1 MNPIVGRERLV
12 QKLVVGPVLFQ
23 PKGMMTMRHTST
35 RTSTMPARP
44 ARRTT
49 WAAVAALAVGAILT
63 ACNSGSASPP
73 MKAGSSSSAGTTAS
87 TAATGGADNAL
98 KAVEDRITK
107 TTGATF
113 SVSYQIAHGAAGPS
127 QSVTFAQSPPK
138 SAVVTPTGS
147 FYINGSS
154 VISCQG
160 SGGSTTCGSV
170 PSSTS
175 DAVDGFTDLF
185 SPGVLAKSLRA
196 IEAEAQA
203 HAAGV
208 SVTTSS
214 GTYGGLASTC
224 VTARSQSQP
233 TPVTFCA
240 ADSSGILTYTN
251 ASGVTVTLTAYTPS
265 PPASTFLPPA
275 GATVVSIPAGT

>member
-1 MNPIVGRERLV
+1 M
-12 QKLVVGPVLFQ
+12 
-23 PKGMMTMRHTST
+23 
-35 RTSTMPARP
+35 
-44 ARRTT
+44 
-49 WAAVAALAVGAILT
+49 GAILT
-63 ACNSGSASPP
+63 ACGSGSASAPTKSGSSAP
-73 MKAGSSSSAGTTAS
+73 AGSTAS
-87 TAATGGADNAL
+87 TAAAGGADNAL
-98 KAVEDRITK
+98 RTVEDRITR

-154 VISCQG
+154 IISCQG
-160 SGGSTTCGSV
+160 SGGSTTCGSI
-170 PSSTS
+170 PSSAS
-175 DAVDGFTDLF
+175 DAVDGFTNLF

-203 HAAGV
+203 HAGV

-251 ASGVTVTLTAYTPS
+251 ASGVTVTLTAYSAS

-275 GATVVSIPAGT
+275 GSTVVSIPAGA

>member
-1 MNPIVGRERLV
+1 V
-12 QKLVVGPVLFQ
+12 
-23 PKGMMTMRHTST
+23 
-35 RTSTMPARP
+35 
-44 ARRTT
+44 
-49 WAAVAALAVGAILT
+49 ALAAGAILA
-63 ACNSGSASPP
+63 ACSSGSASSPTT
-73 MKAGSSSSAGTTAS
+73 AGSAAPAGTTAT
-87 TAATGGADNAL
+87 TATTGGAGNAL
-98 KAVEDRITK
+98 EAVEDKITR

-113 SVSYQIAHGAAGPS
+113 SVTYQIAHGAAAPS

-138 SAVVTPTGS
+138 SAVVTPMES

-160 SGGSTTCGSV
+160 SGSSATCGSV
-170 PSSTS
+170 ASSMS

-196 IEAEAQA
+196 IEAEAEA

-224 VTARSQSQP
+224 VTARSQAQP

-240 ADSSGILTYTN
+240 ANSSGILTYTN
-251 ASGVTVTLTAYTPS
+251 ASGATVTLTAYTPS

-275 GATVVSIPAGT
+275 GATVVSIPTGT

>member
-1 MNPIVGRERLV
+1 MNPIAGPERLV
-12 QKLVVGPVLFQ
+12 QKLVPGPVVGQ
-23 PKGMMTMRHTST
+23 PEGMKTMRHTI
-35 RTSTMPARP
+35 TSTSTKRVRP
-44 ARRTT
+44 ARRTAWT
-49 WAAVAALAVGAILT
+49 AVAALAVGAILT
-63 ACNSGSASPP
+63 ACGSGSASSPTT
-73 MKAGSSSSAGTTAS
+73 AGSAAPAGTTAT
-87 TAATGGADNAL
+87 TATTGGADNAL
-98 KAVEDRITK
+98 KAVEDRITR

-127 QSVTFAQSPPK
+127 ESVTFAQSPPK
-138 SAVVTPTGS
+138 SAVVTPTES

-154 VISCQG
+154 VTACQG
-160 SGGSTTCGSV
+160 SGSSATCGSV

-196 IEAEAQA
+196 IEAEAEA
-203 HAAGV
+203 HTAGV

-224 VTARSQSQP
+224 VTARSPSQP

-275 GATVVSIPAGT
+275 GATVVSVPAGT

>member
-1 MNPIVGRERLV
+1 
-12 QKLVVGPVLFQ
+12 
-23 PKGMMTMRHTST
+23 MRHTST
-35 RTSTMPARP
+35 STSTMRARP

-49 WAAVAALAVGAILT
+49 WTAVAALAMGAILT
-63 ACNSGSASPP
+63 ACGSGSANPP
-73 MKAGSSSSAGTTAS
+73 TKAGSSSAAGTTAS

-175 DAVDGFTDLF
+175 DAVDGFTNLF

-196 IEAEAQA
+196 IQAEAQ
-203 HAAGV
+203 
-208 SVTTSS
+208 
-214 GTYGGLASTC
+214 LM
-224 VTARSQSQP
+224 
-233 TPVTFCA
+233 
-240 ADSSGILTYTN
+240 
-251 ASGVTVTLTAYTPS
+251 
-265 PPASTFLPPA
+265 PPESA
-275 GATVVSIPAGT
+275 

>member
-1 MNPIVGRERLV
+1 
-12 QKLVVGPVLFQ
+12 
-23 PKGMMTMRHTST
+23 MRHMSTST
-35 RTSTMPARP
+35 STKRVRP
-44 ARRTT
+44 ARRAAGT
-49 WAAVAALAVGAILT
+49 AVAALAAGAILA
-63 ACNSGSASPP
+63 ACSSGSASPP
-73 MKAGSSSSAGTTAS
+73 TTAGSAAPSGTTA
-87 TAATGGADNAL
+87 TTGATGGGDNAL
-98 KAVEDRITK
+98 RAVEDGITR

-113 SVSYQIAHGAAGPS
+113 SVTYQIDHGGAGPS
-127 QSVTFAQSPPK
+127 QSVTFAQAPPK
-138 SAVVTPTGS
+138 SAVVTSTES

-154 VISCQG
+154 VTSCQG
-160 SGGSTTCGSV
+160 SGSSATCGSL

-196 IEAEAQA
+196 IEAEAED

-208 SVTTSS
+208 SISTSS

-224 VTARSQSQP
+224 VTTSSRAQP

-240 ADSSGILTYTN
+240 ADSSGILTHTN
-251 ASGVTVTLTAYTPS
+251 TSGVTVTLTAYTPS

-275 GATVVSIPAGT
+275 GATVVSIPSGT

>member
-1 MNPIVGRERLV
+1 
-12 QKLVVGPVLFQ
+12 
-23 PKGMMTMRHTST
+23 MRHRSTSTST
-35 RTSTMPARP
+35 RRVRP
-44 ARRTT
+44 ARRAAWT
-49 WAAVAALAVGAILT
+49 AVAALAAGAILT
-63 ACNSGSASPP
+63 ACSSGSATSPTTG
-73 MKAGSSSSAGTTAS
+73 GSAAPAGTTAT
-87 TAATGGADNAL
+87 TATTGGADNAL
-98 KAVEDRITK
+98 KAVQDRITR

-113 SVSYQIAHGAAGPS
+113 SVTYQIAHGATGPS
-127 QSVTFAQSPPK
+127 QSVTFAQAPPK
-138 SAVVTPTGS
+138 SAVITSTES

-154 VISCQG
+154 VTSCQG
-160 SGGSTTCGSV
+160 SGSSATCGSL

-175 DAVDGFTDLF
+175 DAVNGFTDLF
-185 SPGVLAKSLRA
+185 SPGVLAKSLSA
-196 IEAEAQA
+196 IEAEAEA

-224 VTARSQSQP
+224 VTARSQAQP

-251 ASGVTVTLTAYTPS
+251 TSGVTVTLTAYTPS
-265 PPASTFLPPA
+265 PPASTFLPPD